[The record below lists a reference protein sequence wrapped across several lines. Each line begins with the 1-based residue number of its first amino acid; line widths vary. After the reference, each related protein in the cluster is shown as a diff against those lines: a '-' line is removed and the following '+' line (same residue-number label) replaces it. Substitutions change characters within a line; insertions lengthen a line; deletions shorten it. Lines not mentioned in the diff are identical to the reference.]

1 MFRGLKNLIA
11 TLLLLFSASGSNPS
25 PEYYQ
30 GYAPKPPIYI
40 EDRSTLL
47 SLYPQL
53 SELEDPEFETGV
65 PHQRTLLVS
74 KGAIADIN
82 GDGLQDVIVSTRT
95 TYEQYYELIGWAE
108 VGVGDSSV
116 HVYLGSNGILG
127 ETYTQKPSRSIDLP
141 EKYSVVEVV
150 DLEGDGKYEL
160 VVRGQ
165 DESGQNITEDSD
177 FVQIYKGD
185 SDEPKD
191 LLFAKAFYGVLSLVD
206 LDYDG
211 RTNIVIQNTDNR
223 CAEEVENPIC
233 IQDITFE
240 NFEILGPGAFM
251 YKEVPRDV
259 KFAYVFSVLKDT
271 RYDPSYTEEVVR
283 VLDIFRAKLGQDI
296 VDEAI
301 NYVDRIYSQRAR
313 VDQILQTP
321 DRPLDESIGIIEQEL
336 GIHNPDVL
344 SYVVQDAAYRND
356 LWVYDNDTYELMP
369 LPLIFTEQ
377 AHPLAKLI
385 VEKSVELSGYNSA
398 DVSPEVKEALAAVLT
413 YTGKTAYYNAG
424 GEIDP
429 EKGALVP
436 GTNVYVD
443 PFYFD
448 AAVDYLVAKHEGRQ
462 SAVELGFQQAMD
474 DFARGGFT
482 TREQEQAIR
491 QMNQQLDRD
500 LSSAYR
506 QWESFYQR
514 FGSR

>member
-1 MFRGLKNLIA
+1 MFKGLKNLIA

-30 GYAPKPPIYI
+30 NYAPKPPIYI

-65 PHQRTLLVS
+65 PHQRILVV

-82 GDGLQDVIVSTRT
+82 GDGLQDMIVSTRT
-95 TYEQYYELIGWAE
+95 AYEQYYELLGWAE
-108 VGVGDSSV
+108 VGVGDSNV
-116 HVYLGSNGILG
+116 HVYLGSNSIWG
-127 ETYTQKPSRSIDLP
+127 ETYPQKPSRSISLP
-141 EKYSVVEVV
+141 EKYSVIEVV
-150 DLEGDGKYEL
+150 DLEGDRKYEL
-160 VVRGQ
+160 VVKGQ
-165 DESGQNITEDSD
+165 DESGQNITPHSA

-185 SDEPKD
+185 SDEPRD
-191 LLFAKAFYGVLSLVD
+191 LLFAKTFYGVLFLID

-223 CAEEVENPIC
+223 CDEILDNPIC
-233 IQDITFE
+233 IQDVTFE

-259 KFAYVFSVLKDT
+259 KFAYVFSVLKDI
-271 RYDPSYTEEVVR
+271 RYGPFDPRDVDR
-283 VLDIFRAKLGQDI
+283 VLGIFRAKLGQDI

-301 NYVDRIYSQRAR
+301 NYVDRIYSQQSR

-336 GIHNPDVL
+336 DIHNSDVL
-344 SYVVQDAAYRND
+344 SYAVQSAAYRND
-356 LWVYDNDTYELMP
+356 VWVYDNDTYELMP
-369 LPLIFTEQ
+369 LPVMFAKQ
-377 AHPLAKLI
+377 AHPLATLI
-385 VEKSVELSGYNSA
+385 VERSVELSGYSSA
-398 DVSPEVKEALAAVLT
+398 DVSPEVKEALAVVLT
-413 YTGKTAYYNAG
+413 YTGETVYYNAG

-429 EKGALVP
+429 KKGALVP

-462 SAVELGFQQAMD
+462 SAVELGFQQAME
-474 DFARGGFT
+474 DFARGEFT
-482 TREQEQAIR
+482 TREQAIR
-491 QMNQQLDRD
+491 QMNQQMDRD

-506 QWESFYQR
+506 QWEIFYQK